1 MLNLIKKKSVIFCYK
16 LRLKQKEI
24 TKRKKKKTAKILFWV
39 YVEICWYAILI
50 INNDDDI
57 VDKNICT

>member
-24 TKRKKKKTAKILFWV
+24 TKRKKKNSKNLILSLRRDML
-39 YVEICWYAILI
+39 ICN
-50 INNDDDI
+50 INN
-57 VDKNICT
+57 K